1 MMLASANLQPD
12 PVALQSLMDW
22 IQVRHLITVLR
33 RSRQTTE
40 VFPELRLEMDLAFI
54 EFDMVSIACRCD
66 FRMISFDLVLIL

>member
-22 IQVRHLITVLR
+22 IHVRYLITVLR

-40 VFPELRLEMDLAFI
+40 VYPELRLEIDLAFI

-66 FRMISFDLVLIL
+66 FRMISSDLVLIL